1 MRSPLAIAATVC
13 LGLALGG
20 CSLTKANPT
29 TPANVSGPVKALG
42 TLVSNF
48 SSDANSGN
56 QAKICSSI
64 LSTALEQALNRHGG
78 CETDVSNQLASIN
91 DFTLTITK
99 YNVSGN
105 SAVAVVKSPY
115 DGKTRPA
122 TLHFVKQPQGG
133 WRISGIS

>member
-1 MRSPLAIAATVC
+1 
-13 LGLALGG
+13 
-20 CSLTKANPT
+20 
-29 TPANVSGPVKALG
+29 VSGPVKALG